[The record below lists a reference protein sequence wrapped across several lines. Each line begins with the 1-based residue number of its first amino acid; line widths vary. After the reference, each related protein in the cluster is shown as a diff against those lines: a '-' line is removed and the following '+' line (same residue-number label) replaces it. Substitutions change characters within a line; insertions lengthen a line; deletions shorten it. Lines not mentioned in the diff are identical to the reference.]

1 MGIIAELVRTRI
13 TEELPPVRTRDE
25 IMDPLAVPARFNRV
39 QIITGMRRSGKTFY
53 LFQQIHALVAQGV
66 PRRNLFYFDFSD
78 DRLPSDIRVM
88 DEVLDEYWRQVPSAR
103 TEGAYLFFDEVQ
115 DCKGWQGTCRRV
127 AENEMVTLT
136 ITGSSS
142 KVSSDEIATSFRGR
156 SHVHEML
163 PLSFAE
169 CVRFHDDRLPASLL
183 NRDFS
188 EDATMSFTPQERT
201 SLEALFDEYLIVGG
215 FPAVQ
220 HDRPS
225 TRIEVL
231 QGYVRDVVARDV
243 AERLARPSVPLANQ
257 VALLILRTTA
267 RELSVNG
274 ICDTLHA
281 SGYRIGWERAQELC
295 SLFRQAFLYFELW
308 EYSRQ
313 PLAGS
318 TNPPKSYAVDPGLAY
333 AVSRASQED
342 VGLRLETAVY
352 LELRRRMAGRRTD
365 TISSFTDSGPRHQK
379 VDFLVGEAYA
389 GGLEPT
395 VPYALYQVS
404 LSLDSKRTKERELDS
419 LDTAMA
425 RTGLTKGTVITLRED
440 THITL
445 SHGTAHIVPAWRWFL
460 NGSNPSL

>member
-1 MGIIAELVRTRI
+1 MDIIAELVRSRI
-13 TEELPPVRTRDE
+13 TEDLLPVNERDE
-25 IMDPLAVPARFNRV
+25 IMEPLAEPARFNRV
-39 QIITGMRRSGKTFY
+39 QIVTGMRRSGKTFY
-53 LFQQIHALVAQGV
+53 LFQQMRKLIKQGV
-66 PRRNLFYFDFSD
+66 PCRHVFYFDFSD
-78 DRLPSDIRVM
+78 DRLPLSGRVM

-103 TEGAYLFFDEVQ
+103 TEGAYLFLDEVQ
-115 DCKGWQGTCRRV
+115 DCEGWQGTCRRV
-127 AENEMVTLT
+127 AETEKVTLT

-142 KVSSDEIATSFRGR
+142 KVSSDEIATTFRGR
-156 SHVHEML
+156 SHAHEML

-169 CVRFHDDRLPASLL
+169 FVRFHQDRVPASLIG
-183 NRDFS
+183 RSFAGDSSWEFS
-188 EDATMSFTPQERT
+188 PVERT
-201 SLEALFDEYLIVGG
+201 ALESLFDDYLVIGG

-220 HDRPS
+220 GDSVS
-225 TRIEVL
+225 TRVEIL

-243 AERLARPSVPLANQ
+243 AEHLMRPSIPLANQ

-274 ICDTLHA
+274 ICETLRA

-295 SLFRQAFLYFELW
+295 ALFRQAYLYFELW

-365 TISSFTDSGPRHQK
+365 VISSYTDPGPRRQK
-379 VDFLVGEAYA
+379 IDFLVGEGFA
-389 GGLEPT
+389 GGLEPPA
-395 VPYALYQVS
+395 PYALYQVS
-404 LSLDSKRTKERELDS
+404 LSLASEGTRKCELDS
-419 LDTAMA
+419 LEAAMT
-425 RTGLTKGTVITLRED
+425 RTGVDEGTVVTLRESGD
-440 THITL
+440 VRL
-445 SHGTAHIVPAWRWFL
+445 ARGVAHVIPAWRWFL
-460 NGSNPSL
+460 ER

>member
-1 MGIIAELVRTRI
+1 MDIIAELVRARL
-13 TEELPPVRTRDE
+13 TEELLPVYSRDE
-25 IMDPLAVPARFNRV
+25 IMEPLAEPARFNRV

-53 LFQQIHALVAQGV
+53 LFQQMHKLIEQGV
-66 PRRNLFYFDFSD
+66 PRQRLFYFDFSD
-78 DRLPSDIRVM
+78 DRLPLTDHVL
-88 DEVLDEYWRQVPSAR
+88 DLVLDEYWRQVPSAR
-103 TEGAYLFFDEVQ
+103 TEGAYLFLDEVQ
-115 DCKGWQGTCRRV
+115 DCAGWQGSCRRV
-127 AENEMVTLT
+127 AENEKVTLT

-142 KVSSDEIATSFRGR
+142 KVSSEEIATTFRGR
-156 SHVHEML
+156 SHAHEML

-169 CVRFHDDRLPASLL
+169 FVRFHQDIMPSSLHDC
-183 NRDFS
+183 DFANGS
-188 EDATMSFTPQERT
+188 RQVFSSFERT
-201 SLEALFDEYLIVGG
+201 ALESLFDDYLIVGG

-220 HDRPS
+220 DDSPS

-243 AERLARPSVPLANQ
+243 AERLARPSIPLANQ

-274 ICDTLHA
+274 VCEVLKA

-295 SLFRQAFLYFELW
+295 SLFRQAYLYFELW

-313 PLAGS
+313 PLAGG

-365 TISSFTDSGPRHQK
+365 VISSYTDAGPRRQK
-379 VDFLVGEAYA
+379 VDFLVGEGCV
-389 GGLEPT
+389 GGLEPH
-395 VPYALYQVS
+395 VPYDLYQVS
-404 LSLDSKRTKERELDS
+404 LSIESEKTRKRELDS
-419 LDTAMA
+419 LDVAMA
-425 RTGLTKGTVITLRED
+425 RTGVDKGTVVTLREED
-440 THITL
+440 DVILPSGIVHV
-445 SHGTAHIVPAWRWFL
+445 VPAWKWFL
-460 NGSNPSL
+460 ER